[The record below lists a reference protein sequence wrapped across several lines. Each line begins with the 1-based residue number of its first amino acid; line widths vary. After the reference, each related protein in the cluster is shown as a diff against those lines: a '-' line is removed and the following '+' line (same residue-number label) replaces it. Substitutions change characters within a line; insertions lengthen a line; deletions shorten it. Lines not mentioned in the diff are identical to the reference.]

1 MHIRLG
7 LLLFLLLGLQID
19 AEAQI
24 KRIDPPHWWINMH
37 DDELQL
43 MIHGDQVGSYEVSFQ
58 EDDGVRLLG
67 VHRAKSL
74 NYLFVDLRVTAQQ
87 PKTITLI
94 LEKDG
99 SRVEQSY
106 ELKARTH
113 SAESIRG
120 FDASDALFLL
130 TPDRFANG
138 DPDNDYFD
146 SLRAPL
152 PNREDDYG
160 RHGGDIRGI
169 INGLEYID
177 SLGFTAI
184 WPGPMLINDMPEQS
198 YHGYA
203 ITDYYQ
209 VDPRFGTLEEYQELA
224 DQMRKRGMKLVMD
237 QINNHCGSL
246 HWWMN
251 DLPFDDWLN
260 GQANYLEKQ
269 EIAYASHRRTTLQD
283 PYVAKKDLKAMT
295 EGWFVS
301 TMPDLNHRNPYLARY
316 IIQNSIWW
324 IETLGLGGIRQDTQ
338 PYNDPAFMSQWAGAI
353 MEAYPHFSI
362 VGEEWSYNPM
372 RIAYWQ
378 EGNQNS
384 DGYQSNMY
392 AVFDFP
398 LQGALSASLKED
410 EGWDTGLIKWYEA
423 LSNDFIYPDPNALV
437 LMADNHDM
445 DRLYTQLGEDLSLH
459 KMALALL
466 AVSPRTPQL
475 YYGTEILMQ
484 NTAKPH
490 DHGLIRT
497 DFPGGW
503 KGDKVN
509 AFTGTG
515 LNQEQLEVQTLTRK
529 LFSYRKKS
537 SEISSGRTL
546 HYAPA
551 DGVYVLSRY
560 TPNKRV
566 TLFINKVAT
575 KSELSL
581 EDYEELSLRPGQS
594 LYDIV
599 NETHFKASTH
609 LQLAPRSFLLI
620 ESSDENL

>member
-7 LLLFLLLGLQID
+7 LLLFVILGLQID

-24 KRIDPPHWWINMH
+24 KRIDPPHWWVNMH
-37 DDELQL
+37 HDDLQL
-43 MIHGDQVGSYEVSFQ
+43 MIHGEQVGSYKVSI
-58 EDDGVRLLG
+58 EEDGVSLLS
-67 VHRAKSL
+67 VHRARSL
-74 NYLFVDLRVTAQQ
+74 NYLFVDLRVTAQKA
-87 PKTITLI
+87 KTITLV

-113 SAESIRG
+113 SAEFIRG

-138 DPDNDYFD
+138 DPDNDYFA

-169 INGLEYID
+169 INSLEYIE
-177 SLGFTAI
+177 SLGFTTI
-184 WPGPMLINDMPEQS
+184 WTGPMLINDMPDQS

-203 ITDYYQ
+203 ITDHYK

-224 DQMRKRGMKLVMD
+224 DQMRKRGMKLIMD

-246 HWWMN
+246 HWWMD

-269 EIAYASHRRTTLQD
+269 EITYASHRRTTLQD
-283 PYVAKKDLKAMT
+283 PYAAQKDLEAMT

-301 TMPDLNHRNPYLARY
+301 TMPDFNHRNPYLARY

-384 DGYQSNMY
+384 NGYQSNMN

-398 LQGALSASLKED
+398 LQGALSASLKE
-410 EGWDTGLIKWYEA
+410 EESWDTGLIKWYEA
-423 LSNDFIYPDPNALV
+423 LSNDFIYPDPNTLV
-437 LMADNHDM
+437 FMADNHDM
-445 DRLYTQLGEDLSLH
+445 DRLFTQIDEDPSLH

-509 AFTGTG
+509 AFTGKG
-515 LNQEQLEVQTLTRK
+515 LTHEQLEVQTLTRK
-529 LFSYRKKS
+529 LFRYRKKS
-537 SEISSGRTL
+537 RELSEGRTL

-560 TPNKRV
+560 THNKRV
-566 TLFINKVAT
+566 TLFINKAAT

-581 EDYEELSLRPGQS
+581 KDYEELSLRPGQS

-599 NETHFKASTH
+599 DETHFKASTH
-609 LQLAPRSFLLI
+609 LPLAPRSFLLI
-620 ESSDENL
+620 ESSDENH

>member
-1 MHIRLG
+1 MRLPIW
-7 LLLFLLLGLQID
+7 LLLLVFFGLQVEI
-19 AEAQI
+19 EAQVQ
-24 KRIDPPHWWINMH
+24 RIDPPYWWVNMH
-37 DDELQL
+37 DAQLQL
-43 MIHGDQVGSYEVSFQ
+43 MVYGEQISTYSVSTETQ
-58 EDDGVRLLG
+58 GVRLTG
-67 VHRAKSL
+67 VHPAKSP
-74 NYLFVDLRVTAQQ
+74 NYLFLDLEITTKDPKFVEFVFERKGVQFKQ
-87 PKTITLI
+87 P
-94 LEKDG
+94 
-99 SRVEQSY
+99 Y

-113 SAESIRG
+113 SPESIRG
-120 FDASDALFLL
+120 FTSADAIFLL

-138 DPDNDYFD
+138 DTDNDYIE

-152 PNREDDYG
+152 PDREDDYG
-160 RHGGDIRGI
+160 RHGGDIKGI
-169 INGLEYID
+169 INGLDYIA

-203 ITDYYQ
+203 ITDHYR
-209 VDPRFGTLEEYQELA
+209 VDPRFGTLEDYQELA
-224 DQMRKRGMKLVMD
+224 EEMRKRGMKLIMD

-246 HWWMN
+246 HWWMD

-260 GQANYLEKQ
+260 GQANYLENG

-283 PYVAKKDLKAMT
+283 PYAAKKDLKAMT

-338 PYNDPAFMSQWAGAI
+338 PYNDSAFMSQWAQAI

-378 EGNQNS
+378 NGTQNT
-384 DGYQSNMY
+384 DGYVSHMN

-398 LQGALSASLKED
+398 LQGALSASLTEE
-410 EGWDTGLIKWYEA
+410 EGWDTGLVKWYEA
-423 LSNDFIYPDPNALV
+423 LSNDFIYANPQALV
-437 LMADNHDM
+437 FMADNHDM
-445 DRLYTQLGEDLSLH
+445 DRLFTQLKEDVSLH
-459 KMALALL
+459 KIALALL

-475 YYGTEILMQ
+475 YYGTEILME

-503 KGDKVN
+503 KGDAVN
-509 AFTGTG
+509 AFTGKG
-515 LNQEQLEVQTLTRK
+515 LTPTQLEVQDLTQK
-529 LFSYRKKS
+529 LFTFRKNS
-537 SEISSGRTL
+537 AVLTEGNTL
-546 HYAPA
+546 HFAPME
-551 DGVYVLSRY
+551 GVYVLSRY
-560 TPNKRV
+560 TSDKRV
-566 TLFINKVAT
+566 TLFINKAERSVDLDLNAYH
-575 KSELSL
+575 ELSL
-581 EDYEELSLRPGQS
+581 QKGQTAVDVIDNKTFTVS
-594 LYDIV
+594 
-599 NETHFKASTH
+599 ETI
-609 LQLAPRSFLLI
+609 LLAPRSFLLI
-620 ESSDENL
+620 ESSHEND

>member
-7 LLLFLLLGLQID
+7 LLLIVLLGLQID

-24 KRIDPPHWWINMH
+24 KRIDPPHWWVNMH
-37 DDELQL
+37 HDELQL
-43 MIHGDQVGSYEVSFQ
+43 MIHGEQVGSYEVSIQ
-58 EDDGVRLLG
+58 EDGVSLLG

-74 NYLFVDLRVTAQQ
+74 NYLFVDLRITAQQ
-87 PKTITLI
+87 AKTITLV
-94 LEKDG
+94 LEKEG
-99 SRVEQSY
+99 SRVAQSY

-138 DPDNDYFD
+138 DPENDYFD

-177 SLGFTAI
+177 ALGFTAI

-203 ITDYYQ
+203 ITDHYR
-209 VDPRFGTLEEYQELA
+209 VDPRFGTVEEYQELS

-246 HWWMN
+246 HWWMD

-283 PYVAKKDLKAMT
+283 PYATKKDLEAMT

-338 PYNDPAFMSQWAGAI
+338 PYNDPAFMSQWAGTI

-378 EGNQNS
+378 EGHQNS
-384 DGYQSNMY
+384 DGYQSNMN

-437 LMADNHDM
+437 FMADNHDM
-445 DRLYTQLGEDLSLH
+445 DRLFTQLDEDLSLH

-509 AFTGTG
+509 AFTGEG
-515 LNQEQLEVQTLTRK
+515 LTQEQLEVQTLTRK
-529 LFSYRKKS
+529 LFNYRKKS
-537 SEISSGRTL
+537 SELADGRTL

-551 DGVYVLSRY
+551 EGVYVLSRY
-560 TPNKRV
+560 TSNKRV
-566 TLFINKVAT
+566 TLFINKAAT
-575 KSELSL
+575 TSELSL

-609 LQLAPRSFLLI
+609 FQLAPRSFLLI
-620 ESSDENL
+620 ESSDENY